1 MFKKTLLALAIAGVS
16 ITANAA
22 VVKTTSAIDATAKAD
37 VETLLKTQLGAGKSG
52 LGADDFFSDGVD
64 PANDNCEDLALEL
77 GATTEVATFTPAN
90 AGIDTATFGTG
101 NDGLAKNLVQY
112 TAADACTVY
121 LAAETGVAV
130 AKDGVEYSTV
140 KAIEIKPVVV
150 AGIGG
155 YKDED
160 TLTFQISGAKLDTAL
175 TTAPTI
181 SVGALGQSGAGVTF
195 DVLDITESQVRFTVQ
210 GATSQTDFVKGN
222 AALKLEGLFLD
233 STGLA
238 SSTSVNVN
246 SFATNTSGTKFDE
259 ASAATI
265 VTLVPQYTAEVTNA
279 FDESIDVGK
288 DRQEFAFGS
297 TDTLNLK
304 VENNVSTAPVG
315 LALVPDVA
323 TFVITGDFSWMLDDD
338 IDLNEDGDLTTTE
351 LAKAVTY
358 NGSASV
364 TKLALNADKT
374 QLTITTKVA
383 GAVDTAPSI
392 TFTVAG
398 FDQGKLE
405 NVLIPVQSFSVKVD
419 VLSDKSIGNKTA
431 NMEALDTSA
440 AGQWELNGSVV
451 VLPYIP
457 FGVNTQPVI
466 RHTNAG
472 TRVGDVTMRYMIEGE
487 DVTWKALP
495 GGFMADVKPGVRNL
509 LTTVTDA
516 LKAEGYNTANGN
528 FKAAIEIVT
537 NVPSRDV
544 HVFAGAKV
552 TSSDSSRMTLTS
564 YKTNN

>member
-1 MFKKTLLALAIAGVS
+1 MFKKTLLALAVAGVS

-22 VVKTTSAIDATAKAD
+22 VVKTTSVVDTTLQTAL
-37 VETLLKTQLGAGKSG
+37 ETSLKTQLGDGKSG
-52 LGADDFFSDGVD
+52 LGADNVFGGG
-64 PANDNCEDLALEL
+64 NDNCEDLATEL
-77 GATTEVATFTPAN
+77 SAVTEVATFTPAN
-90 AGIDTATFGTG
+90 GGIDTATFGTG

-121 LAAETGVAV
+121 LAADTGVAV

-181 SVGALGQSGAGVTF
+181 SVGALGQAGAGVTF
-195 DVLDITESQVRFTVQ
+195 DVLDITDSQVRFTVQ

-222 AALKLEGLFLD
+222 AVLKLAGLFLD

-279 FDESIDVGK
+279 FDEMIDVGK
-288 DRQEFAFGS
+288 DRQEFANGPS
-297 TDTLNLK
+297 DTLNLK
-304 VENNVSTAPVG
+304 VEQNTSTTPAG

-323 TFVITGDFSWMLDDD
+323 TFVVTGDFSWMLDDD
-338 IDLNEDGDLTTTE
+338 IDLNEDGALTTTE

-358 NGSASV
+358 AGSASV
-364 TKLALNADKT
+364 TKLALNAAKT

-383 GAVDTAPSI
+383 GGAVDAAPSI
-392 TFTVAG
+392 TFTTAG

-405 NVLIPVQSFSVKVD
+405 NALIAVQSFSVSLN
-419 VLSDKSIGNKTA
+419 VLSDKSVGGKTA
-431 NMEALDTSA
+431 NMQALDTSA
-440 AGQWELNGSVV
+440 AGEWELNGSVV

-457 FGVNTQPVI
+457 FGPNTQPII

-495 GGFMADVKPGVRNL
+495 GGAIADVKPGVRNL
-509 LTTVTDA
+509 LTTVTNA
-516 LKAEGYNTANGN
+516 LKAEGYDATDAG
-528 FKAAIEIVT
+528 FKAAVEIVT

-544 HVFAGAKV
+544 HVFSGAKV
-552 TSSDSSRMTLTS
+552 TSSDSSRMNLTAV
-564 YKTNN
+564 KTNN